1 MGSSEANGDPADRQG
16 VAPTPAVLT
25 HRGRGHPV
33 DGAEPARCL
42 GRSTDQFGRRVRP
55 CTRPAT
61 MRVTGTHGLTADL
74 CVQHARVAADRPR
87 FIRAWLL
94 EEMAANGAAE
104 PPPARR
110 ERPGRE
116 DDHDLIVRVAAHI
129 ASVVEVRDALT
140 AAFQAGGWPD
150 ELMPLVVLAVGE
162 ALANAIEHGSSP
174 GAAVEVAVTIRPDWA
189 TVRVA
194 DEGRVGAAV
203 PLVAPARPP
212 ATKTR
217 GRGLL
222 LMLDLAEQVE
232 VDAAGAGTSVL
243 LRFARYDGAQARREP
258 TWPG

>member
-94 EEMAANGAAE
+94 EEMAANGAA
-104 PPPARR
+104 
-110 ERPGRE
+110 
-116 DDHDLIVRVAAHI
+116 
-129 ASVVEVRDALT
+129 
-140 AAFQAGGWPD
+140 
-150 ELMPLVVLAVGE
+150 
-162 ALANAIEHGSSP
+162 
-174 GAAVEVAVTIRPDWA
+174 
-189 TVRVA
+189 
-194 DEGRVGAAV
+194 
-203 PLVAPARPP
+203 
-212 ATKTR
+212 
-217 GRGLL
+217 
-222 LMLDLAEQVE
+222 
-232 VDAAGAGTSVL
+232 
-243 LRFARYDGAQARREP
+243 
-258 TWPG
+258 